1 MTQPP
6 DQIAPDPGQPSNV
19 VPPHESQPHIFEFSP
34 IQADVIRSLSKRMNF
49 VGTIYL
55 IASIIVGLAGLV
67 ALMFSPLVGAF
78 YFLLLIPELLVGVWT
93 IHAAHSFRQVVDTPG
108 RDIPHLM
115 KALSSLRKL
124 YTLMFWLLIA
134 ALAFMI
140 LAIAAGVFMWLT
152 GMVPGSSE
160 GTAYTLLTL

>member
-6 DQIAPDPGQPSNV
+6 DQFVPDPGQPSNV
-19 VPPHESQPHIFEFSP
+19 VPPHGYEFSP
-34 IQADVIRSLSKRMNF
+34 LQADVIRSLSKRMNF

-78 YFLLLIPELLVGVWT
+78 YFLLLIPELLVGIWT

-108 RDIPHLM
+108 HDIPHLM

-140 LAIAAGVFMWLT
+140 LAIAAGVFMWLS
-152 GMVPGSSE
+152 GMLPGTTE
-160 GTAYTLLTL
+160 GTAYTLLSL